1 MWSTSAA
8 ADDRLGTMTDHI
20 SLQSGTELVGDYRI
34 DRVLGAGGFGI
45 TYLADEL
52 ALDRRV
58 TIKEYFPSDF
68 AARSDGS
75 DAVPKSQDC
84 LGDYRWGLDRF
95 IEEAQTLARFDHP
108 NIVRVYRYFRA
119 NNTGYMV
126 LHFEEGRSLKAWLKG
141 LNRAP
146 RQKELDAIVPNLL
159 DALELIHK
167 ADFLHRDIA
176 PDNIIIRKSG
186 QPVLIDFGS
195 ARGEIASHSKT
206 VSALVKP
213 GYSPYEQYAETS
225 SKQGPWT
232 DIYALAGTLYHA
244 ATGKRPPDAPSRMVT
259 DELISAREAAIGGY
273 RKGFLNAID
282 KGLKLKIEDRPK
294 SIAVWRRELMAPDPQ
309 KRSWREKVTG
319 PRPKPKPEVADKAPN
334 VVPAPAKNRVAKASE
349 HAPKPHAGAAQMPA
363 KKSSRGGGLIDFL
376 DGLKSKPVALPR
388 QAAEAGVKKKKK
400 PKQKTEPAKSAS
412 NWRFSTMLK
421 RIKTSPNP
429 IRVKAAADQ
438 PKARPVPTPKPPRP
452 RRIPRRRSSS
462 LRPVLVKL
470 MLGVGAA
477 TAAVA
482 MQDRFPW
489 PSSANTSP
497 LTTASIRKAAPP
509 KPKSERLERAF
520 LGHTS
525 AIQAT
530 AFAQDGRTLLT
541 ASKDGSLKVWDSAT
555 GVPIRTIMLPD
566 GPAFALTAKDQ
577 KALTGHVNGTVVLW
591 DLATGS
597 KISTFKRNDARVWSV
612 TFVDDGAKFAVSSHD
627 WKTALWD
634 VSNTSDPVHV
644 FEGHKSAAQVVAY
657 TRTPRGPVIATG
669 GADKRIKL
677 WHAETFKL
685 LRTYRGHRDF
695 VNHIVFSDDG
705 TRMASASI
713 DGNIRIWST
722 SSRRIYR
729 SYKEHDGSLTGL
741 SFHDGDSKL
750 ISAGQ
755 DNRIKFWNTRYR
767 RSKKAL
773 ETKSTTISSL
783 ALSPANTRLAVS
795 NDQGQVEL
803 WSLGGGDRLSA
814 K

>member
-1 MWSTSAA
+1 
-8 ADDRLGTMTDHI
+8 MTDHI

-84 LGDYRWGLDRF
+84 SGDYRWGLDRF

-126 LHFEEGRSLKAWLKG
+126 LHFEEGQSLKSWLKS
-141 LNRAP
+141 LKRAP

-159 DALELIHK
+159 DALELIHN

-244 ATGKRPPDAPSRMVT
+244 VTGKRPPDAPSRMVT
-259 DELISAREAAIGGY
+259 DEFIPAREAAIGGY

-282 KGLKLKIEDRPK
+282 KALKLKIEARPK
-294 SIAVWRRELMAPDPQ
+294 SVAAWRRELMAPDPQ
-309 KRSWREKVTG
+309 KRSWRTKAAE
-319 PRPKPKPEVADKAPN
+319 PAKPKS
-334 VVPAPAKNRVAKASE
+334 APAKVVAK
-349 HAPKPHAGAAQMPA
+349 KPNAKAATA
-363 KKSSRGGGLIDFL
+363 KTPTVRLNKKVAADAKSSARGGGLIDFL
-376 DGLKSKPVALPR
+376 DGLKSKPVAAPVEK
-388 QAAEAGVKKKKK
+388 AAK
-400 PKQKTEPAKSAS
+400 PAAPKKQKTKAGSGTDKKSS
-412 NWRFSTMLK
+412 TWRFSTMLK

-429 IRVKAAADQ
+429 IKVKHVTADTEPQ
-438 PKARPVPTPKPPRP
+438 QRAVPTPKPPRP
-452 RRIPRRRSSS
+452 RRIGHRKRAS

-470 MLGVGAA
+470 VLGVGVA
-477 TAAVA
+477 TGAVA
-482 MQDRFPW
+482 LQDRFPW
-489 PSSANTSP
+489 PSNASTAP
-497 LTTASIRKAAPP
+497 ITTASIRKAPTP
-509 KPKSERLERAF
+509 KPKPERLERSF
-520 LGHTS
+520 SGHTS
-525 AIQAT
+525 AILVT
-530 AFAQDGRTLLT
+530 TFADGGRTLVT
-541 ASKDGSLKVWDSAT
+541 AGKDGSLKTWDASSGT
-555 GVPIRTIMLPD
+555 PERTIMLPD
-566 GPAFALTAKDQ
+566 GPAFALASEGNQ
-577 KALTGHVNGTVVLW
+577 ALTGHANGTVALW
-591 DLATGS
+591 NLTTGN

-612 TFVDDGAKFAVSSHD
+612 AFVGDGTKFAASSHD

-634 VSNTSDPVHV
+634 VKASDAPLHV

-657 TRTPRGPVIATG
+657 AQTPRGPMIATG
-669 GADKRIKL
+669 GADKTIKL
-677 WHAETFKL
+677 WNADTFKL
-685 LRTYRGHRDF
+685 VRTYRGHRDF
-695 VNHIVFSDDG
+695 VNHIAFSKDG
-705 TRMASASI
+705 NRMATASI

-722 SSRRIYR
+722 RSRKLYR
-729 SYKEHDGSLTGL
+729 SYKEHRGPLTGL
-741 SFHDGDSKL
+741 AFRDGQTKL
-750 ISAGQ
+750 ISSGNDQ
-755 DNRIKFWNTRYR
+755 TIRFWNTKRR
-767 RSKKAL
+767 RSEKMLK
-773 ETKSTTISSL
+773 TKHGSIASL
-783 ALSPANTRLAVS
+783 ALAPGQNRLAAS
-795 NDQGQVEL
+795 DGQGQVEL
-803 WSLGGGDRLSA
+803 WTLGGSAKLSA

>member
-1 MWSTSAA
+1 
-8 ADDRLGTMTDHI
+8 MTDHI

-84 LGDYRWGLDRF
+84 SGDYRWGLDRF

-126 LHFEEGRSLKAWLKG
+126 LHFEEGQSLKSWLKG
-141 LNRAP
+141 LKRAP

-159 DALELIHK
+159 DALELIHN

-244 ATGKRPPDAPSRMVT
+244 VTGKRPPDAPSRMVT
-259 DELISAREAAIGGY
+259 DEFVPAREAAIGGY

-282 KGLKLKIEDRPK
+282 KALKLKIEARPK
-294 SIAVWRRELMAPDPQ
+294 SVATWRRELMVPDPQ
-309 KRSWREKVTG
+309 KRGWRTKAVE
-319 PRPKPKPEVADKAPN
+319 PKAVAPKKA
-334 VVPAPAKNRVAKASE
+334 VAKKTNVKVVSAD
-349 HAPKPHAGAAQMPA
+349 APTVPLNKKSDGAAQPAA
-363 KKSSRGGGLIDFL
+363 KKSARGGGLIDFL
-376 DGLKSKPVALPR
+376 DGLKSKPVATP
-388 QAAEAGVKKKKK
+388 VKKAAKPAAQKKRK
-400 PKQKTEPAKSAS
+400 AKAGADKGQKSST
-412 NWRFSTMLK
+412 WRFSTMLK

-429 IRVKAAADQ
+429 IKVKQVAAVSEPQQRA
-438 PKARPVPTPKPPRP
+438 VPTPKPPRP
-452 RRIPRRRSSS
+452 RRIDHRKRAS

-470 MLGVGAA
+470 MLGVGVA

-482 MQDRFPW
+482 LQDRFPW
-489 PSSANTSP
+489 PGNASTSP
-497 LTTASIRKAAPP
+497 LTTASIRKAVPP
-509 KPKSERLERAF
+509 KPTPERMERAF
-520 LGHTS
+520 SGHTS
-525 AIQAT
+525 AILAT
-530 AFAQDGRTLLT
+530 AFADNGRTLVT
-541 ASKDGSLKVWDSAT
+541 AGKDGSLKTWDAASGTPA
-555 GVPIRTIMLPD
+555 RTIMLPN
-566 GPAFALTAKDQ
+566 GPAFALAAHDN
-577 KALTGHVNGTVVLW
+577 KALTGHANGSVTLW
-591 DLATGS
+591 DLTTGD

-612 TFVDDGAKFAVSSHD
+612 AFVGDGSKFAASSHD
-627 WKTALWD
+627 WKTALWVASMPD
-634 VSNTSDPVHV
+634 APLHV

-657 TRTPRGPVIATG
+657 AQTPRGPMIATG
-669 GADKRIKL
+669 GADKTIKL
-677 WHAETFKL
+677 WNAETFKL
-685 LRTYRGHRDF
+685 VRTYRGHRDF
-695 VNHIVFSDDG
+695 VNQIAFSHDG
-705 TRMASASI
+705 NRMATASI

-722 SSRRIYR
+722 RSRKLYR
-729 SYKEHDGSLTGL
+729 SYKEHRGPLTGL
-741 SFHDGDSKL
+741 AFRDGETKL
-750 ISAGQ
+750 VSSGTDQ
-755 DNRIKFWNTRYR
+755 NVKFWNTKRR
-767 RSKKAL
+767 RSEKMLK
-773 ETKSTTISSL
+773 TKHGTIASL
-783 ALSPANTRLAVS
+783 ALAPNQNRLATG
-795 NDQGQVEL
+795 DGQGQIEL
-803 WSLGGGDRLSA
+803 WALGGSAQLSA